1 MKARFIT
8 FEGIEGA
15 GKSTQVNTVAAC
27 LAKQDIPYILTREP
41 GGTQLAEAI
50 RKLLITPT
58 EVAMAPT
65 AELLLMF
72 AARAQH
78 LEEVIWP
85 ALEQGVWVLC
95 DRFTDATYAYQGG
108 GRELP
113 LAPIATLEALV
124 QKETKPDLTL
134 LFDIPVELGLKR
146 AAKRAALDR
155 FEQQEIAFFERVRNV
170 YLARQQQ
177 DPKRFLLIDGARALN
192 EVTEMVTCEFTDMLE
207 QWLA

>member
-15 GKSTQVNTVAAC
+15 GKSTQVKTVADC
-27 LAKQDIPYILTREP
+27 LAGQGIPYILTREP

-50 RKLLITPT
+50 RELLITPT
-58 EVAMAPT
+58 EVAMDPT
-65 AELLLMF
+65 AELLLVF

-78 LEEVIWP
+78 LEEVIRP
-85 ALEQGVWVLC
+85 ALNQGVWVLC

-108 GRELP
+108 GRELSF
-113 LAPIATLEALV
+113 APIATLEALV
-124 QKETKPDLTL
+124 QKDSQPDLTL
-134 LFDIPVELGLKR
+134 LFDVPVRVGLER

-155 FEQQEIAFFERVRNV
+155 FEQQEIAFFERVRSV

-177 DPKRFLLIDGARALN
+177 DPKRFLLIDGARALD
-192 EVTEMVTCEFTDMLE
+192 EVTQTVANEFTHLLE